1 MHDFNLHEPA
11 TTDEAIALLSTH
23 GDEACLIAGGTA
35 LVLAMR
41 QRLLGPTQLV
51 ALHKIV
57 ELHGI
62 ALESSAVV
70 RIGAMTTHAQ
80 IARSALVQGHLPMLA
95 GMAARMANPQVRSQ
109 GTLGGNLCY
118 ADPATD
124 PSCCLTA
131 LGARVVLRGPSGE
144 RRLAMHEFL
153 VDYFTTAKA
162 QDELLVQIEVPVQ
175 VSPTLSR
182 YVRHLRTAA
191 EHRPLAT
198 FGAVLQEK
206 RGVFENARLVVG
218 ASTVMPTVLVEAGA
232 VLQRQGFN
240 PASIRA
246 AALAARAELT
256 PLDDAR
262 GSAQYRREVVGVVVE
277 RTLLELYAQLPT

>member
-1 MHDFNLHEPA
+1 MHDFAFHEPVSV
-11 TTDEAIALLSTH
+11 DDAIALLKQH

-41 QRLLGPTQLV
+41 QRLLGPAHLV
-51 ALHKIV
+51 ALHKIA
-57 ELHGI
+57 ELQGI
-62 ALESSAVV
+62 NLASGPHL

-80 IARSALVQGHLPMLA
+80 IARSSLVQTHAPMLA
-95 GMAARMANPQVRSQ
+95 GMAAHMANPQVRSQ

-131 LGARVVLRGPSGE
+131 LGANVVLRGPKGE
-144 RRLAMHEFL
+144 RKMGMEEFL

-162 QDELLVQIEVPVQ
+162 EDELLLHIEVPVQ
-175 VSPTLSR
+175 QEPTQSR

-191 EHRPLAT
+191 EHRPLVT
-198 FGAVLQEK
+198 FGAVLHTRDGRCES
-206 RGVFENARLVVG
+206 ARLVVG
-218 ASTVMPTVLVEAGA
+218 ASTVMPIVLANAGA
-232 VLQRQGFN
+232 QLQGKKLTTER
-240 PASIRA
+240 IHA
-246 AALAARAELT
+246 AAVAAREEIS

-262 GSAQYRREVVGVVVE
+262 GSADYRREVLGVVVE
-277 RTLLELYAQLPT
+277 RTLLELYGQLPT